1 MYLAGNRILDMAEG
15 PSYSCV
21 VVDDDSVARTVI
33 EHFIEDVPELKLTA
47 SFENAT
53 SAVTS
58 VEVGEA
64 DILFLDVEMPKM
76 SGLEM
81 LETMKDAPLVVLV
94 TSKTEYAVDAFQID
108 VVDYL
113 LKPVTYARF
122 LKCVNR
128 CRSILESRIDPGDAP
143 DHVFVKSD
151 GRLMKLELAQIEW
164 VEAQRDY
171 VLIHTPQQDYFIHST
186 MKRLTDRLNPADF
199 IRVHRSFIVR
209 LDKIED
215 IEDGSILIGKKVV
228 PVGAS
233 YRDALMGR
241 LNML

>member
-1 MYLAGNRILDMAEG
+1 MSDGNT
-15 PSYSCV
+15 YSCV
-21 VVDDDSVARTVI
+21 VVDDDAVARTVI
-33 EHFIEDVPELKLTA
+33 EHFINDVPELSLSA
-47 SFENAT
+47 SFDAAT
-53 SAVTS
+53 SAINSPAVPA
-58 VEVGEA
+58 A
-64 DILFLDVEMPKM
+64 DILFLDVEMPRM

-81 LETMKDAPLVVLV
+81 LETMKNAPLVVLV
-94 TSKTEYAVDAFQID
+94 TSKSEYAVDAFGVD

-122 LKCVNR
+122 LKSVNR
-128 CRSILESRIDPGDAP
+128 CRSILESRIDPGEAA

-151 GRLMKLELAQIEW
+151 GRLMKVHLDQIEW
-164 VEAQRDY
+164 IEAQRDY

-186 MKRLTDRLNPADF
+186 MKRLSDRLSPSDF

-209 LDKIED
+209 MDKIED
-215 IEDGSILIGKKVV
+215 IEDGSIVIGKKVI

-233 YRDALMGR
+233 YKDDLLAR

>member
-1 MYLAGNRILDMAEG
+1 MYLGKNLDPGMTDG
-15 PSYSCV
+15 PTYSCV
-21 VVDDDSVARTVI
+21 VVDDDPVARTVI
-33 EHFIEDVPELKLTA
+33 EHFVADVPELKLTA
-47 SFENAT
+47 SFEDAP
-53 SAVTS
+53 SAIQS
-58 VEVGEA
+58 KEIGKA

-94 TSKTEYAVDAFQID
+94 TSKSEYAVDAFQID

-122 LKCVNR
+122 LKSVNR
-128 CRSILESRIDPGDAP
+128 CRAILESRIDPGDAP

-151 GRLMKLELAQIEW
+151 GRLMKLELAHIEW

-171 VLIHTPQQDYFIHST
+171 VLIHTTKQDFFIHST
-186 MKRLTDRLNPADF
+186 MKRLADRLPSANF
-199 IRVHRSFIVR
+199 VRVHRSFIVR
-209 LDKIED
+209 LNKIED
-215 IEDGSILIGKKVV
+215 IEDGSILIGQKVI

-233 YRDALMGR
+233 YRDELMSR
-241 LNML
+241 LNLL